1 MSFPRHKELLN
12 DEYYDHTDHG
22 NQWDYK
28 DPRNEFGNANEKMD
42 FEDWDKS
49 MHRPTSRGVLSSYKK
64 RLNLSPE
71 DVMMKDYWD
80 QMKGLEQNVQNSMDI
95 TDRRQFT
102 KNMVQRI
109 KL

>member
-1 MSFPRHKELLN
+1 MLGLGGPKRSITGHKKFPDRSPKMSFPRHKELLN

-49 MHRPTSRGVLSSYKK
+49 MHKPTSRGVLSSYKK
-64 RLNLSPE
+64 RLNLSVQ

-80 QMKGLEQNVQNSMDI
+80 
-95 TDRRQFT
+95 
-102 KNMVQRI
+102 
-109 KL
+109 